1 MFRTNK
7 KALTAMGPR
16 QVFSSKRQ
24 YTMNVA
30 VERKPAKN
38 MITAIA
44 KGPDRETRA
53 EIIR

>member
-1 MFRTNK
+1 MFRTN

-30 VERKPAKN
+30 VESEKYVHGHCQ
-38 MITAIA
+38 
-44 KGPDRETRA
+44 GP
-53 EIIR
+53 